1 MPRRCGPNCS
11 PRSGGAFSSSTGS
24 CTTNGVTSCVSLV
37 FSRMDLTRELMSLF
51 AAVLMV
57 SIVVGLMTV
66 VVAPTHIT
74 EEQCSMPIQNHGGYA
89 TVSCWLGFG
98 FNSTLGYPGEGPP
111 VGLETP
117 LEAEVW
123 LQLKCGCRCAPS
135 ILAAGWAH
143 VLQWPDRQ
151 RCLCAGRSSS
161 SKGRSTLAQPHSG
174 KIVRNG
180 VEKGPQNFRLRRQ
193 FSPPKTPFT

>member
-1 MPRRCGPNCS
+1 
-11 PRSGGAFSSSTGS
+11 
-24 CTTNGVTSCVSLV
+24 
-37 FSRMDLTRELMSLF
+37 MDLTRELMSLF

-74 EEQCSMPIQNHGGYA
+74 EEQCSMPIRNHGGYA

-111 VGLETP
+111 IGLQTP

-123 LQLKCGCRCAPS
+123 LQQVEEQKILQIRGTKIQMCTKHPRCRLGPCAAVARPV
-135 ILAAGWAH
+135 LA
-143 VLQWPDRQ
+143 DR
-151 RCLCAGRSSS
+151 
-161 SKGRSTLAQPHSG
+161 
-174 KIVRNG
+174 
-180 VEKGPQNFRLRRQ
+180 
-193 FSPPKTPFT
+193 